1 MRASMWAGTMALQ
14 AWTPDQTKQAR
25 VISAPTLPSSSSIYI
40 IPRKKSKTNKQTN
53 KQTNKTKTTQPFRN
67 ERSQMNINFF
77 RLFIKCFWW
86 LLKQEAWKER
96 KNYTEQLL
104 TFLWAYMYTIKNYT
118 SRKNK
123 TNKLHI

>member
-1 MRASMWAGTMALQ
+1 MWAGTTALQ

-40 IPRKKSKTNKQTN
+40 IPRKNQKQTN
-53 KQTNKTKTTQPFRN
+53 KQDKKLHNRLETKK
-67 ERSQMNINFF
+67 SQMNITFF

-96 KNYTEQLL
+96 KKLH
-104 TFLWAYMYTIKNYT
+104 WTIINISVGIYVHHK
-118 SRKNK
+118 
-123 TNKLHI
+123 KLHIKKKQNKQTTHLVIKSECK